1 MKWQFVTELC
11 FALFSSF
18 LLFFLRRCLIHNW
31 HRLILSPS
39 LSFSSEE
46 AAYAGWVATAGG
58 FSEDTINALA
68 PLENNSV
75 LAGGAFT
82 SSILIGENGHNS
94 NQLGFDDTDGFIAI
108 VNDTSEWNF
117 SESFGS
123 IGVDTVESLAIMSD
137 GDFIIAGA
145 YCLGSAGLQCNMTL
159 GSLPTL
165 GKNEDSDEGNAYI
178 ARYDVD
184 SGVAVGCICCQPPG
198 SSFVRFVR

>member
-1 MKWQFVTELC
+1 MLRPVFIVL
-11 FALFSSF
+11 AL
-18 LLFFLRRCLIHNW
+18 LLATMPHAQLA
-31 HRLILSPS
+31 S
-39 LSFSSEE
+39 LDSEPMSHFSSEE
-46 AAYAGWVATAGG
+46 ADSLGWVATLGG

-82 SSILIGENGHNS
+82 SSILIGDNGHNS

-159 GSLPTL
+159 GLSL
-165 GKNEDSDEGNAYI
+165 I
-178 ARYDVD
+178 H
-184 SGVAVGCICCQPPG
+184 I
-198 SSFVRFVR
+198 